1 MSGTL
6 ENYIQN
12 VKIGDTP
19 IHKARTSEDDR
30 LAILFCEI
38 LVWNATE
45 KDWWTVPENACRI
58 TEVQSIEINKTYK
71 KCIQTAKVIFPRGS
85 VMTKGY
91 GTNGIKDENGVK
103 TGNKTKD
110 ETETNLIDATAN
122 GELLIQGSSL
132 YVNGERRG
140 EGTLSINAE
149 RADSGILN
157 VSSGME
163 GMLTKND
170 LAPKQRIDI
179 RLAYAYDDETFMQ
192 YKRGDIHPE
201 PVFKGFITK
210 CSVDSPL
217 EISCEDMASIFK
229 KVSCPN
235 LVAKKNYTVNDFL
248 ADNGTFKLLQ
258 NSGIKLDP
266 DTKNIKIDIGK
277 VNLQDHLTVADV
289 LDEWA
294 KCGIFSF
301 MNETDERQTLRVGWV
316 YNSGGDYNKNG
327 DLMGVPKAGMN
338 VIQCDWDVANDGL
351 KAFEVDK
358 AFLAVNV
365 IGRKTW
371 NEFYKF
377 TIRKKEKRDANDK
390 EEFEVINRRKPKSLR
405 GTKKKAQGGL
415 SDNDPTGEHLS
426 LSKYTVITFYCPT
439 LGITEEELKKKAI
452 AYYKKYNPNGL
463 SGSLTLF
470 GDRTIRPT
478 DCIALI
484 DPRHPERNGFYF
496 VESVNTKFGTGG
508 YRVEIKIPYK
518 YGNFSKP
525 VKIETLE

>member
-1 MSGTL
+1 MVGTL
-6 ENYIQN
+6 DNYIQN
-12 VKIGDTP
+12 VAIGGTP
-19 IHKARTSEDDR
+19 VHKARTSDDDR
-30 LAILFCEI
+30 LAILFCEV
-38 LVWNATE
+38 LVWSATE
-45 KDWWTVPENACRI
+45 KDWWTVSEKACRI
-58 TEVQSIEINKTYK
+58 TEVQSIDISKTYK
-71 KCIQTAKVIFPRGS
+71 KLIQTAKVVFPRGS
-85 VMTKGY
+85 VMTRGY
-91 GTNGIKDENGVK
+91 GIDGIKSNEGVR

-110 ETETNLIDATAN
+110 DSETLLIDATAN
-122 GELLIQGSSL
+122 GDTLVRGSSI
-132 YVNGERRG
+132 YVEGDYRG
-140 EGTLSINAE
+140 QGTLSINAE
-149 RADSGILN
+149 RSDSGILN
-157 VSSGME
+157 VTSDTE

-192 YKRGDIHPE
+192 YKRGNIEAPT
-201 PVFKGFITK
+201 VFRGFITK

-235 LVAKKNYTVNDFL
+235 LVAKKNYTVNDFF
-248 ADNGTFKLLQ
+248 DETKKGGFNLLK
-258 NSGIKLDP
+258 NTGIKLDP
-266 DTKNIKIDIGK
+266 ETKNLKIDVGK
-277 VNLQDHLTVADV
+277 VNLQNHLTVADV

-301 MNETDERQTLRVGWV
+301 MNDTEKEQTLRIGWV
-316 YNSGGDYNKNG
+316 YNSGGDYSKNG

-351 KAFEVDK
+351 KAFEIDK
-358 AFLAVNV
+358 SFLAVNV

-377 TIRKKEKRDANDK
+377 TIRKKEGSD
-390 EEFEVINRRKPKSLR
+390 EFEVINRRKPQSLR
-405 GTKKKAQGGL
+405 GTKKKSDGGMT
-415 SDNDPTGEHLS
+415 DNDPTGEHLS
-426 LSKYTVITFYCPT
+426 LSKYTVITYYCPVF
-439 LGITEEELKKKAI
+439 LKDEEELKKRAI
-452 AYYKKYNPNGL
+452 AYYKKYNSNGL

-496 VESVNTKFGTGG
+496 VESVNIKFGTGG

-518 YGNFSKP
+518 YGKFSKP